1 MSHWKASQ
9 VKIQVHLQKK
19 FKIYSGIFKQFC
31 NAILIFVWVLTK
43 KDARSALLWS
53 KFPIRLP
60 RSVLKICEY
69 FSSLFRYYLVN
80 CWNKTLNRNKKLLWW
95 KKIVVMI
102 SFVPFLYWIKH
113 DGRHH
118 FPHEY
123 NVLTQSLL
131 LKLRSFK
138 KRYCHHKTLI
148 KSLFM
153 KPPSMWRKNMF
164 SHKEG
169 TYFFLPEFC
178 PCHQLIPFYLQHLQ
192 CYPKCH
198 IEVFELPQL
207 RPQHIPKKIM

>member
-1 MSHWKASQ
+1 MKLWVLLILKSFEFIYIPYSDIINKWDYLWPKLTSFFEMSHWKASQ

-118 FPHEY
+118 FLSTWIQCAY
-123 NVLTQSLL
+123 TKLTTKAK
-131 LKLRSFK
+131 KL
-138 KRYCHHKTLI
+138 
-148 KSLFM
+148 
-153 KPPSMWRKNMF
+153 
-164 SHKEG
+164 
-169 TYFFLPEFC
+169 
-178 PCHQLIPFYLQHLQ
+178 
-192 CYPKCH
+192 
-198 IEVFELPQL
+198 
-207 RPQHIPKKIM
+207 

>member
-1 MSHWKASQ
+1 MKYLKHSGQTFENSSSISISNLKNGRNLNSLCVRIRSSEARWNTNMIKSELFQALVSTHIR
-9 VKIQVHLQKK
+9 IQSMWVFFFTFSLL
-19 FKIYSGIFKQFC
+19 
-31 NAILIFVWVLTK
+31 LIN
-43 KDARSALLWS
+43 
-53 KFPIRLP
+53 I
-60 RSVLKICEY
+60 
-69 FSSLFRYYLVN
+69 N

-118 FPHEY
+118 FLHEY

-164 SHKEG
+164 FHKEG
-169 TYFFLPEFC
+169 MYIFLLPEFC

-198 IEVFELPQL
+198 IEAFERPQL
-207 RPQHIPKKIM
+207 RPQHIPKK

>member
-1 MSHWKASQ
+1 MWEFFFTFS
-9 VKIQVHLQKK
+9 
-19 FKIYSGIFKQFC
+19 
-31 NAILIFVWVLTK
+31 
-43 KDARSALLWS
+43 LLLMN
-53 KFPIRLP
+53 I
-60 RSVLKICEY
+60 
-69 FSSLFRYYLVN
+69 N

-123 NVLTQSLL
+123 NVLTQSLP

-169 TYFFLPEFC
+169 TYSFLTWILPMSPVDSILLATFT
-178 PCHQLIPFYLQHLQ
+178 
-192 CYPKCH
+192 
-198 IEVFELPQL
+198 VLPQMSYWGFCA
-207 RPQHIPKKIM
+207 PTTPATTHP